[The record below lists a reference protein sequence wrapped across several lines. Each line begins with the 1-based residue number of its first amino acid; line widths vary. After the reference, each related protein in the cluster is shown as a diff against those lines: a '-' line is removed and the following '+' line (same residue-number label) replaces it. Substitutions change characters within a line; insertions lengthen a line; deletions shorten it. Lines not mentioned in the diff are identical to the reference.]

1 MESTSK
7 GSTRNASGKHDVSI
21 MESTSKGSTQNAR
34 WKAWCFHHGIN
45 FKRKHTECK
54 WKACFRHG
62 INFKRK
68 HTEHKVESMRFP
80 SWNQLQ
86 KEAHGQTERLKVQ
99 ATKIKSSLCF
109 IHLQP
114 IHIWK
119 LALVRKPQH
128 YEARYHR
135 KLYAYTSEKMCRVLQ
150 RLPATPEW
158 KNVLQSIH
166 IRRQSNWNDSK
177 ALPLFYLIDRSS
189 IDASETENKETTQLL
204 SRTVLLSKPRSSVN
218 IKEKQE

>member
-1 MESTSK
+1 M
-7 GSTRNASGKHDVSI
+7 V
-21 MESTSKGSTQNAR
+21 
-34 WKAWCFHHGIN
+34 
-45 FKRKHTECK
+45 
-54 WKACFRHG
+54 
-62 INFKRK
+62 
-68 HTEHKVESMRFP
+68 FP

-86 KEAHGQTERLKVQ
+86 KEAHGTQGGKHVSVMESTSKGSTRTDRKTQSAGYIHPKLP
-99 ATKIKSSLCF
+99 AAKIKSSLCF